1 LQYNDILKD
10 TFTETKYVTL
20 FRERI
25 WESQRRGKF
34 HEDKLLT
41 APDIFYIYKQAFL
54 S

>member
-10 TFTETKYVTL
+10 TFTETKDVTL
-20 FRERI
+20 FRESI
-25 WESQRRGKF
+25 WESQRRENF

-41 APDIFYIYKQAFL
+41 APDITYIYKQAFL